1 MYLIYFIVAMSL
13 LQLFMR
19 IPGLLPVLVIAYA
32 IYSYLQSRRLRQSSV
47 IFPYLNAYCS
57 NDTRTETKQK
67 PKKDVI
73 DVEYTEH
80 EI

>member
-1 MYLIYFIVAMSL
+1 VYLIYFIVAMSL

-47 IFPYLNAYCS
+47 NSAYGNPYSS
-57 NDTRTETKQK
+57 NETHGNKTK
-67 PKKDVI
+67 AEKRC
-73 DVEYTEH
+73 H
-80 EI
+80 